1 MHHTYHLEDKQTK
14 LVKTSSVTGEK
25 IVLFENL
32 DPKFALTFLAEIQ
45 LAYFQGRF
53 DANLTLGRIT
63 ATSGAKVGRPSKN
76 NFL

>member
-1 MHHTYHLEDKQTK
+1 MHHTYHLEDEQTK
-14 LVKTSSVTGEK
+14 LVKTSSVTGER

-53 DANLTLGRIT
+53 DANLTTGRIT
-63 ATSGAKVGRPSKN
+63 AANRAEAKRPPKN